1 MLSVLVPTSMDR
13 FALLHLKDQIP
24 LYCYVNTVAEI
35 GKTATNSTKRI
46 EGKNV
51 HADGQG
57 K

>member
-1 MLSVLVPTSMDR
+1 MDR

-24 LYCYVNTVAEI
+24 LCCYVYAVAEI
-35 GKTATNSTKRI
+35 GKTTTNSTKGI

-51 HADGQG
+51 HTDGQE